1 MPLPSGRKCPY
12 PRGEN
17 APHNNTL
24 NNTLNNKDIIIL
36 IDEEEKKEQNFNFH
50 ENRKLE
56 KDILILKENET
67 IDNIDDLRKYLN
79 K

>member
-1 MPLPSGRKCPY
+1 MKYSLYSYQRKCPY

-36 IDEEEKKEQNFNFH
+36 IDEEEKKEQNFNLN
-50 ENRKLE
+50 ENN
-56 KDILILKENET
+56 I